1 MKLATS
7 LDGQWVTVRRGRDV
21 TLFDK
26 AVAPPVGQ
34 LALDSDDVD
43 LALVGPPTVLVVVTR
58 LPEGGSKIELCQPPY
73 LDVAARLDLEQ
84 HVRLGGVTGQ
94 RVVLVGPENKGV
106 QIVRAANRSLTPA
119 AIDPGGAV
127 EFSVGL
133 ERNQVLFSLLRKL
146 EVWDAVSARPL
157 LRLSLQ
163 LPPPPRTVGSAQGHL
178 WVTRPGSDEVYVY
191 RLSDGRPFRHFVGSP
206 VEDTISHPASPLVVF
221 VTARGLVRL
230 HCFAHSLHVVDA
242 PWTPGTPLAQLVIGD
257 DIALIGMDENAAE
270 PWRVPIAG
278 AGAPS
283 ATEPTPAAAPTDAE
297 IVVSTAADKL
307 RALRDRDG
315 GSPDRSAPTSALGA
329 PTASPSRRGWR
340 DPLAAFGLELS
351 RGVDGDV
358 PVVAV
363 DTELGELAHRLTLS
377 GPARRALVALY
388 SLYLIGEAATPLS
401 RIAHALGDWTEALGT
416 GDLGALQMLTKR
428 GGKVG
433 LRPMISSLLDG
444 VAPRAVRL
452 VGSSHQQPRAGVFR
466 ATRDGRTDAE
476 LEAALA
482 TQLGRIAVVTGA
494 SNTAITEARMLGAT
508 ALALAA
514 PPSQPSPWPRDAA
527 LVVVEGGSVP
537 AWLADAPLISTA
549 SM

>member
-1 MKLATS
+1 VKLATS
-7 LDGQWVTVRRGRDV
+7 IDGQWVTVRRGRDV

-43 LALVGPPTVLVVVTR
+43 LALVGPPTVLLVVTR

-84 HVRLGGVTGQ
+84 HMRLGGVTGQ

-163 LPPPPRTVGSAQGHL
+163 LPPPPRNVGAAQGHL

-191 RLSDGRPFRHFVGSP
+191 RLSDGRPFRHFVGAP
-206 VEDTISHPASPLVVF
+206 VEETISHPASPLIVF

-242 PWTPGTPLAQLVIGD
+242 PWTPGTPLAQLVTGD
-257 DIALIGMDENAAE
+257 DIALIGMNEDAGE

-278 AGAPS
+278 TGAPA
-283 ATEPTPAAAPTDAE
+283 ATDPTPAATPSGE
-297 IVVSTAADKL
+297 SEVVVSTAADKL

-315 GSPDRSAPTSALGA
+315 GSPSAERSAPTSSLGT
-329 PTASPSRRGWR
+329 PTPSPSRRGWR

-363 DTELGELAHRLTLS
+363 DTELGELAHRLALP

-388 SLYLIGEAATPLS
+388 ALYLVGEAGTPLS
-401 RIAHALGDWTEALGT
+401 RVAHALGDWTEALAV
-416 GDLGALQMLTKR
+416 GDLGALQMVSKR

-433 LRPMISSLLDG
+433 LRPIVSSLLDG

-452 VGSSHQQPRAGVFR
+452 IGSSHQQPKPGVVR
-466 ATRDGRTDAE
+466 VARDGRSDSE

-482 TQLGRIAVVTGA
+482 TQLGRIAVITGS

-508 ALALAA
+508 ALAFAA
-514 PPSQPSPWPRDAA
+514 PQTQPSPWPRDAA
-527 LVVVEGGSVP
+527 LVVVEGGPLP
-537 AWLADAPLISTA
+537 AWLADAPLL
-549 SM
+549 